1 MDIHSPSAAT
11 PCVKICVVD
20 PLSGRCIGCGRT
32 IAEISLWPEMTD
44 EQRHAVMSGLSA
56 RTAATRT
63 RMARAGR
70 VGSRVDRLERRPW
83 R

>member
-1 MDIHSPSAAT
+1 MDIRSPSAAT

-20 PLSGRCIGCGRT
+20 PLSGLCIGCGRT

-44 EQRHAVMSGLSA
+44 EQRRAVMSGLPA

-63 RMARAGR
+63 RAARAGR
-70 VGSRVDRLERRPW
+70 VGGGADRRERRPW

>member
-1 MDIHSPSAAT
+1 MDIPSLSAAT

-20 PLSGRCIGCGRT
+20 PLSGLCIGCGRT
-32 IAEISLWPEMTD
+32 VAEISLWPEMTD
-44 EQRHAVMSGLSA
+44 EQRRAVMSDLSA

-70 VGSRVDRLERRPW
+70 VGAGADLRERRPW